1 MANERRPYWLI
12 TDLWLNRRWYAAMGV
27 CAGLFVLAFFFSFL
41 LTPVA
46 VITVALLG
54 LTIFDYTLL
63 FLSRRGS
70 VSATRII
77 PARFSLG
84 DENIVRISLQNSYAF
99 QASVL
104 LIDELPI
111 QFQER
116 NWRRRIIIPYRS
128 RQTLTYALRPTTRG
142 AYMFGKVLVYVSSPI
157 GLVRR
162 RFTTGEETVVKVY
175 PSFLHLRKY
184 QLMAVTDNPV
194 VGAKK
199 VRRLGHSME
208 FEKIKNYVQGDDI
221 RSINWKASARSG
233 DLMVNT
239 YTDARQQQIY
249 CFIDKGRAM
258 KMPFDGLTLLDHSIN
273 AALALLNVA
282 LLRQDKAGLITFSQ
296 KINDVVA
303 ADRRSGQL
311 NHLLEAL
318 YRQETD
324 FKESDYEAL
333 WIGTHRRLTQRSFI
347 LLFTNFE
354 TMSSLERQLPYL
366 QHMSRQH
373 LLCVVFFQNTLLKE
387 LHEAR
392 PDTVEGIYIKT
403 IADRFDFEKRQ
414 IVKELRRHGI
424 LSILTTPQNL
434 SIDVINRYLELK
446 ARQMI

>member
-1 MANERRPYWLI
+1 
-12 TDLWLNRRWYAAMGV
+12 MGG
-27 CAGLFVLAFFFSFL
+27 CAGLFLLAFFFPILFVPASVATL
-41 LTPVA
+41 AAIGLTLA
-46 VITVALLG
+46 DYALLFFG
-54 LTIFDYTLL
+54 PA
-63 FLSRRGS
+63 R
-70 VSATRII
+70 VSAERLIA
-77 PARFSLG
+77 PRLSLG
-84 DENIVRISLQNSYAF
+84 DDNTIRIRLQSTYRF
-99 QASVL
+99 EVSVL
-104 LIDELPI
+104 LIDELPV

-116 NWRRRIIIPYRS
+116 NWRRRLKITPRGRQIINYS
-128 RQTLTYALRPTTRG
+128 LRPTSRG
-142 AYMFGKVLVYVSSPI
+142 EYAFGYILAYASSPI

-162 RFTTGEETVVKVY
+162 RFRAGEEVVVKVY
-175 PSFLHLRKY
+175 PSFLHLRRY
-184 QLMAVTDNPV
+184 QLMAVTDNAV

-208 FEKIKNYVQGDDI
+208 FEKIKSYVQGDDI

-258 KMPFDGLTLLDHSIN
+258 KMPFDGLSLLDHSIN

-282 LLRQDKAGLITFSQ
+282 LIRQDKAGLITFSQ
-296 KINDVVA
+296 KINEVVA

-311 NHLLEAL
+311 AHLLEAL
-318 YRQETD
+318 YRQDTD
-324 FKESDYEAL
+324 FMESDYEAL
-333 WIGTHRRLTQRSFI
+333 WVGTHRRLTQRSFI

-366 QHMSRQH
+366 RHMARQH
-373 LLCVVFFQNTLLKE
+373 LLCVVFFENTLLKQ
-387 LHEAR
+387 LHESQ

-424 LSILTTPQNL
+424 LYILTTPQTH
-434 SIDVINRYLELK
+434 SVDVIKRYLELK

>member
-1 MANERRPYWLI
+1 MKSRKSWLG
-12 TDLWLNRRWYAAMGV
+12 DLLLTMRWYAAMGI
-27 CAGLFVLAFFFSFL
+27 CSALFVLAFFFPFL
-41 LTPVA
+41 LTPVTA
-46 VITVALLG
+46 ITLGIVA

-63 FLSRRGS
+63 FFGGGGIT
-70 VSATRII
+70 ATRIT

-84 DENIVRISLQNSYAF
+84 DENTVRINLQSSYSF
-99 QASVL
+99 QTSIL

-116 NWRRRIIIPYRS
+116 NWKRYLTIPYRS
-128 RQTLTYALRPTTRG
+128 RSNITYTLRPTTRG
-142 AYMFGKVLVYVSSPI
+142 EYAFGNVLAYASSPI

-162 RFTTGEETVVKVY
+162 RFITGEETIVKVY
-175 PSFLHLRKY
+175 PSFLHLRRY
-184 QLMAVTDNPV
+184 QLMAVTDNPA

-296 KINDVVA
+296 KINEVVA

-311 NHLLEAL
+311 NVLLEAL

-324 FKESDYEAL
+324 YKESDYEAL
-333 WIGTHRRLTQRSFI
+333 WVGIHRQLNQRSFI

-366 QHMSRQH
+366 RHIARQH
-373 LLCVVFFQNTLLKE
+373 LLCVVFFQNTLLKTLNE
-387 LHEAR
+387 SQ

-434 SIDVINRYLELK
+434 SVDVINRYLELK

>member
-1 MANERRPYWLI
+1 MI
-12 TDLWLNRRWYAAMGV
+12 KDLFLTMRWYATTGA
-27 CAGLFVLAFFFSFL
+27 CSGLFVLAFFFPL
-41 LTPVA
+41 LFTPA
-46 VITVALLG
+46 ALITLGVIG
-54 LTIFDYTLL
+54 LTIIDYIQL
-63 FLSRRGS
+63 FAGKGRI
-70 VSATRII
+70 SAARTM
-77 PARFSLG
+77 PPRFSLG
-84 DENIVRISLQNSYAF
+84 DENAVRVSLANGYNF

-104 LIDELPI
+104 LIDELPV

-116 NWRRRIIIPYRS
+116 NWRKRFTISPRIRREI
-128 RQTLTYALRPTTRG
+128 TYPLRPTSRG
-142 AYMFGKVLVYVSSPI
+142 VYEFGNVLAYVSSPLS
-157 GLVRR
+157 LVRR
-162 RFTTGEETVVKVY
+162 RFIAAEPVTIKVY
-175 PSFLHLRKY
+175 PSFLHLRRY
-184 QLMAVTDNPV
+184 QLMAMADNSAI
-194 VGAKK
+194 GAKK

-208 FEKIKNYVQGDDI
+208 FEKIKSYVQGDDI

-249 CFIDKGRAM
+249 CFLDKGRAM
-258 KMPFDGLTLLDHSIN
+258 KAPFDGLTLLDHSIN

-318 YRQETD
+318 YKQETD

-333 WIGTHRRLTQRSFI
+333 WAGIHRRVTQRSFI

-354 TMSSLERQLPYL
+354 TMSSLERQLSYL
-366 QHMSRQH
+366 RHMARQH

-387 LHEAR
+387 LQESQ

-434 SIDVINRYLELK
+434 SVDVINRYVELK

>member
-1 MANERRPYWLI
+1 MI
-12 TDLWLNRRWYAAMGV
+12 KDLFLTMRWYAAMGA
-27 CAGLFVLAFFFSFL
+27 CSGLFVLAFFFPFL
-41 LTPVA
+41 FTPA
-46 VITVALLG
+46 ALITLGVIG
-54 LTIFDYTLL
+54 LTIIDYIQL
-63 FLSRRGS
+63 FAGNGRI
-70 VSATRII
+70 SAARTI
-77 PARFSLG
+77 PPRFSLG
-84 DENIVRISLQNSYAF
+84 DENTVRVSLANGYNF

-104 LIDELPI
+104 LIDELPV

-116 NWRRRIIIPYRS
+116 SWRKRFTISPRIRREI
-128 RQTLTYALRPTTRG
+128 TYPLRPTSRG
-142 AYMFGKVLVYVSSPI
+142 EYEFGNVLAYVSSPL

-162 RFTTGEETVVKVY
+162 RFKAAAPVTIKVY
-175 PSFLHLRKY
+175 PSFLHLRRY
-184 QLMAVTDNPV
+184 QLMAMADNSAI
-194 VGAKK
+194 GAKK

-208 FEKIKNYVQGDDI
+208 FEKIKNYVQGDDM

-249 CFIDKGRAM
+249 CFLDKGRAM
-258 KMPFDGLTLLDHSIN
+258 KAPFDGLTLLDHSIN

-318 YRQETD
+318 YKQETD

-333 WIGTHRRLTQRSFI
+333 WAGIHRRVTQRSFI

-366 QHMSRQH
+366 RHMARQH

-387 LHEAR
+387 LNESQ
-392 PDTVEGIYIKT
+392 PDTVEGIYVKT

-434 SIDVINRYLELK
+434 SVDVINRYAELK

>member
-1 MANERRPYWLI
+1 
-12 TDLWLNRRWYAAMGV
+12 MG
-27 CAGLFVLAFFFSFL
+27 CCSGLFVLAFFFPLLFVPVVLITFGILGLSCFDYFL
-41 LTPVA
+41 LFIGKGRISA
-46 VITVALLG
+46 VRVM
-54 LTIFDYTLL
+54 
-63 FLSRRGS
+63 
-70 VSATRII
+70 

-84 DENIVRISLQNSYAF
+84 DENTVRISFQNGYSF
-99 QASVL
+99 QAAIL

-116 NWRRRIIIPYRS
+116 NWRKRFTVSYRS
-128 RQTLTYALRPTTRG
+128 RKDITYLLRPTSRG
-142 AYMFGKVLVYVSSPI
+142 EYEFGYAIIYAASPI

-162 RFTTGEETVVKVY
+162 RFFGANPATVKVY
-175 PSFLHLRKY
+175 PSFAHLRKH
-184 QLMAVTDNPV
+184 QLLALTDNPAI
-194 VGAKK
+194 GAKK

-208 FEKIKNYVQGDDI
+208 FEKIKSYVQGDDI

-239 YTDARQQQIY
+239 YTDARQQQVY
-249 CFIDKGRAM
+249 CFLDKGRAM

-273 AALALLNVA
+273 AALALSNIA

-296 KINDVVA
+296 KINDVLA
-303 ADRRSGQL
+303 ADRRSGQM

-333 WIGTHRRLTQRSFI
+333 WAGIHRRITQRSFI

-354 TMSSLERQLPYL
+354 TMSAMERQLPYL
-366 QHMSRQH
+366 RHIARKH
-373 LLCVVFFQNTLLKE
+373 LLCVVFFQNTLLKTI
-387 LHEAR
+387 HETQ
-392 PDTVEGIYIKT
+392 PDTIEGIYIKT

-434 SIDVINRYLELK
+434 SVDVINRYLELK

>member
-1 MANERRPYWLI
+1 MPANRPGYLS
-12 TDLWLNRRWYAAMGV
+12 DLLLTMRWYAAMGA
-27 CAGLFVLAFFFSFL
+27 CSGLFILAFFFPFL
-41 LTPVA
+41 LIPVSL
-46 VITVALLG
+46 ITLGILALS
-54 LTIFDYTLL
+54 IFDYVLL
-63 FLSRRGS
+63 FSGRGRIT
-70 VSATRII
+70 AQRII
-77 PARFSLG
+77 PQRFSLG
-84 DENIVRISLQNSYAF
+84 DANTVRASLQNEYPF
-99 QASVL
+99 RASIL

-116 NWRRRIIIPYRS
+116 DWRMRFDVAFRS
-128 RQTLTYALRPTTRG
+128 HHEITYTLRPTSRG
-142 AYMFGKVLVYVSSPI
+142 EYTFGHLLAYASSPI

-162 RFTTGEETVVKVY
+162 RFMTGEESTVKVY
-175 PSFLHLRKY
+175 PSYLHLRHF
-184 QLMAVTDNPV
+184 QLMAATDQSV

-208 FEKIKNYVQGDDI
+208 FEKIKSYVQGDDI

-239 YTDARQQQIY
+239 YTDARQQLIY
-249 CFIDKGRAM
+249 CFLDKGRAM
-258 KMPFDGLTLLDHSIN
+258 KMPFDGLSLLDHSIN

-282 LLRQDKAGLITFSQ
+282 LTRQDKAGLITFSQ
-296 KINDVVA
+296 KLADVVP

-311 NHLLEAL
+311 SLLLEAL

-333 WIGTHRRLTQRSFI
+333 WMGTHRRITQRSLI

-366 QHMSRQH
+366 RRMARRH
-373 LLCVVFFQNTLLKE
+373 LLCVVFFRNTLLKTI
-387 LHEAR
+387 HETQ

-403 IADRFDFEKRQ
+403 IAERFDFEKRQ

-424 LSILTTPQNL
+424 LSILTTPQSL
-434 SIDVINRYLELK
+434 SVDVINKYLELK
-446 ARQMI
+446 ARQMV

>member
-1 MANERRPYWLI
+1 VKSWFS
-12 TDLWLNRRWYAAMGV
+12 DLFLNRRWYAALGT
-27 CAGLFVLAFFFSFL
+27 CSGLFVLAFFFPFL

-46 VITVALLG
+46 VLTFAVLG

-63 FLSRRGS
+63 FTGRGRII
-70 VSATRII
+70 ATRTV
-77 PARFSLG
+77 PARLSLG
-84 DENIVRISLQNSYAF
+84 DDNPIRISLQNSYAF
-99 QASVL
+99 QASIF
-104 LIDELPI
+104 LIDELPE
-111 QFQER
+111 QLQER
-116 NWRRRIIIPYRS
+116 HWRRRIIIPFRS
-128 RQTLTYALRPTTRG
+128 RQSLTYSLRPASRG
-142 AYMFGKVLVYVSSPI
+142 EYAFGNVLAYTSSPI

-162 RFTTGEETVVKVY
+162 RFATSEPTVVKVY
-175 PSFLHLRKY
+175 PSFLHLRRY
-184 QLMAVTDNPV
+184 QLMAVTDNPA
-194 VGAKK
+194 VGTKK

-208 FEKIKNYVQGDDI
+208 FEKIKSYVQGDDI

-239 YTDARQQQIY
+239 YTDTRQQLIY
-249 CFIDKGRAM
+249 CFLDKGRAM

-311 NHLLEAL
+311 AHILEAL
-318 YRQETD
+318 YKQETD

-366 QHMSRQH
+366 RRIARQH
-373 LLCVVFFQNTLLKE
+373 LLCVVFFQNTLLEKIRE
-387 LHEAR
+387 SQ

-434 SIDVINRYLELK
+434 SVDVINRYLELK